1 MINSNK
7 FIPVCNS
14 FLSTLKKQIRI
25 ISTNNELLMNAAE
38 DTSHNCDNLR
48 SNITK
53 TCEKTGQS
61 ELNNIN
67 YGEEKITGKL
77 NIDVRVEIMQESEA
91 FLRIQRE
98 L

>member
-1 MINSNK
+1 MLPK
-7 FIPVCNS
+7 TQLC
-14 FLSTLKKQIRI
+14 K
-25 ISTNNELLMNAAE
+25 
-38 DTSHNCDNLR
+38 TSHNCHNLH

-67 YGEEKITGKL
+67 YDEEKITGKL
-77 NIDVRVEIMQESEA
+77 NIDDRVEIMQESEA